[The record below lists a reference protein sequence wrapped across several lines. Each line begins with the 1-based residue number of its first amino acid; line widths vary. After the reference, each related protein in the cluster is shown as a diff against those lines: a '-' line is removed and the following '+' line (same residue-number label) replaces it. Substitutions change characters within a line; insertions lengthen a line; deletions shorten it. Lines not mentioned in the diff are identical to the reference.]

1 MTYLEKEEHAVREVI
16 GRDDPEFHRRVT
28 AMLDTLHNE
37 GHINIDRGLL
47 ERILLLSV
55 AARGNLDDNFPP
67 NS

>member
-1 MTYLEKEEHAVREVI
+1 MVREVLNPNDI
-16 GRDDPEFHRRVT
+16 EFHRRVT

-37 GHINIDRGLL
+37 GHINIDRKTL

-55 AARGNLDDNFPP
+55 AARGNLDDNDFPQ